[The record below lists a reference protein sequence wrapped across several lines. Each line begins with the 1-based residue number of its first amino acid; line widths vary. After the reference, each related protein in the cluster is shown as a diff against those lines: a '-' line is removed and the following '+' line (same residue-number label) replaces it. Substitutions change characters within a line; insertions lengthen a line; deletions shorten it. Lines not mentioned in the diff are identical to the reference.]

1 MMLGRNYSKV
11 SKYLRD
17 AVVLLKGGRELSF
30 YFQTLKVSDS
40 ILAIWYAILNG
51 IGIRVS
57 ETKRPLFL
65 EKVQSVFK
73 SEGSFLFGSARS
85 ALYSILRSLELGDQS
100 EVILTGF
107 TCDVVPNAVIQAG
120 LQPVYADINPT
131 NYGMS
136 PSSLVEKITPKTK
149 AVIIQHTFGIPC
161 DVKTLLEVAQKH
173 SLYVIEDCAVSLGT
187 KYNGELTGTFGDAAI
202 FSFELSKTITSCRGG
217 LLLVNNTKLD
227 GLKKVT
233 KFYKKYVPEQN
244 KSQRVKTL
252 LQLGISGLMYNP
264 RLLPMGKYFIALMFK
279 FNWFTY
285 STSEEEKIAKR
296 PPNYLH
302 KLSAEQT
309 DILLRQWYRL
319 PVMTTSS
326 KSNVT
331 YYLNQFKAYLNDDYI
346 KYINK
351 NDCNL
356 IRFPMEIGKRDNC
369 IEHSKNNGVELGEWF
384 TSPVSDTGIDQEIFQ
399 YKMGSCPVAEKTC
412 SRVVN
417 LPLHNNLNDKDR
429 QAIVEVVKQYV

>member
-1 MMLGRNYSKV
+1 VKPGRTNFIIFNF
-11 SKYLRD
+11 LRD
-17 AVVLLKGGRELSF
+17 VAVILKGGRELSF
-30 YFQTLKVSDS
+30 YFQTLKASDS
-40 ILAIWYAILNG
+40 ILAIWYAILN
-51 IGIRVS
+51 IVGIRVN
-57 ETKRPLFL
+57 EIKRLQFL

-73 SEGSFLFGSARS
+73 SEASFLFGSARS
-85 ALYSILRSLELGDQS
+85 ALYSILRSLEFEDQS

-136 PSSLVEKITPKTK
+136 PSSLVENITPKTK
-149 AVIIQHTFGIPC
+149 AVVIQHTFGIPC
-161 DVKTLLEVAQKH
+161 DVKTLLEVAKKH

-187 KYNGELTGTFGDAAI
+187 KDNGQLTGTFGDAAI

-233 KFYKKYVPEQN
+233 NFYNKYVPEQN

-252 LQLGISGLMYNP
+252 LQLGISGLMYN
-264 RLLPMGKYFIALMFK
+264 RRILPIGKYFIALMFK

-285 STSEEEKIAKR
+285 STSEEEKIAQK

-302 KLSAEQT
+302 KLSEEQT
-309 DILLRQWYRL
+309 DILLRQWHRL
-319 PVMTTSS
+319 PVMTNAS
-326 KSNVT
+326 KSNTT
-331 YYLNQFKAYLNDDYI
+331 YYLDQFKDYLNDDYI
-346 KYINK
+346 KCIND

-356 IRFPMEIGKRDNC
+356 IRFPMEIGKRDSC
-369 IEHSKNNGVELGEWF
+369 IEQSKNNGVELGEWF

-399 YKMGSCPVAEKTC
+399 YKMGSCPVAEGLC
-412 SRVVN
+412 SRIIN
-417 LPLHNNLNDKDR
+417 LPLHDNLSNKDR
-429 QAIVEVVKQYV
+429 QSIVDLVKQYA